1 MIGRHGVGMLR
12 LLTIPI
18 VRLAIAGFLLA
29 TLMGLLA
36 VLTGC
41 GPSALPPVHTSPT
54 VNLTPDDPGATGGG
68 R

>member
-1 MIGRHGVGMLR
+1 MLR

-18 VRLAIAGFLLA
+18 VRLAIAGLLLA

-41 GPSALPPVHTSPT
+41 GPSTPLPAVPTSPT
-54 VNLTPDDPGATGGG
+54 VNLTPDDPGAIGGG